1 MVRVIFLDVD
11 GVLTD
16 GTITYDS
23 FGREIKSFNV
33 KDGYGIVR
41 ALNSG
46 IEVVVLSGRLS
57 SYVEKRCR
65 ELGIRHVFQG
75 IEDKLSVAREFLE
88 ERKLSLEESAAM
100 GDDIQDLPL
109 LEAVGLSGAPKDAVP
124 QVKVKV
130 NFVSSLSGGRGAVR
144 EFIDWI
150 LRKNGEKSI

>member
-46 IEVVVLSGRLS
+46 IEVVVLSGRFS

-100 GDDIQDLPL
+100 GDDIPDLPL
-109 LEAVGLSGAPKDAVP
+109 LEAAGLSGAPKDAVP

>member
-1 MVRVIFLDVD
+1 VVRVIFLDVD